1 MTQEWSGFWT
11 TSGVGDGV
19 DTGYTQTQLA
29 TLLHALAA
37 GGDADTGVEPDYG
50 DALAV
55 AAGTEKVT
63 MGTGMAAVYGY
74 LYVNPVDI
82 DFTVISPVASTR
94 IDRVVLRADWNT
106 QTVRAVVLNGAEGGS
121 APSLTQSS
129 GSVWEIPIAQFSV
142 TVGGTITVTDQRK
155 FLGGSADTPET
166 SKATPL
172 TLVLRDANAR
182 AKIGAPSVASDIARK
197 DTVDNHAALKG
208 SDYVH
213 GSTPAATPGALIA
226 RDGAGRARVEPPAVG
241 ADIARLDTVTGALGL
256 VANAQTTYAAGEL
269 SVATSCINIAT
280 VSGIVTTGTTLL
292 LILGDA
298 LLKGTSGNGI
308 GTFFHMRAVVN
319 AGTLL
324 EERGVG
330 VNENNTIGLGSHWAQ
345 VVSAGTHSVA
355 LQVYSN
361 NAGKVSLRRLTVL
374 AIKTGA

>member
-37 GGDADTGVEPDYG
+37 GGDADTGVQPDYG

-129 GSVWEIPIAQFSV
+129 GSIWEIPIAQFSV
-142 TVGGTITVTDQRK
+142 TVGGTIIVTDQRK
-155 FLGGSADTPET
+155 FLGGTEGTTET
-166 SKATPL
+166 SDAAPL

-182 AKIGAPSVASDIARK
+182 AKIGAPSAASDIARK
-197 DTVDNHAALKG
+197 DTVDNHAALTG
-208 SDYVH
+208 SSAH
-213 GSTPAATPGALIA
+213 GAVSAATANKIIT
-226 RDGAGRARVEPPAVG
+226 RDKNGRAQVAAPSAD
-241 ADIARLDTVTGALGL
+241 ADIARLDTFKDLMVSGGASSTGRMTASVGS
-256 VANAQTTYAAGEL
+256 YATL
-269 SVATSCINIAT
+269 LT
-280 VSGIVTTGTTLL
+280 VSGLVTTRVCNLL
-292 LILGDA
+292 VMA
-298 LLKGTSGNGI
+298 SVRSSGNSLGNSTTIRFTLDGATSSLSMTSNNVNGI
-308 GTFFHMRAVVN
+308 T
-319 AGTLL
+319 
-324 EERGVG
+324 
-330 VNENNTIGLGSHWAQ
+330 NTVSHSYCFKNVAP
-345 VVSAGTHSVA
+345 GTHSVVLEGQMHRDQGIIA
-355 LQVYSN
+355 NRS
-361 NAGKVSLRRLTVL
+361 LTVW
-374 AIKTGA
+374 AIPTGA

>member
-11 TSGVGDGV
+11 TSGVGDGA

-29 TLLHALAA
+29 ILLHALAA

-94 IDRVVLRADWNT
+94 IDRIVLRADWNT
-106 QTVRAVVLNGAEGGS
+106 QTVRAVVLEGDEGGA

-142 TVGGTITVTDQRK
+142 TVGGTIIVTDQRE
-155 FLGGSADTPET
+155 FLGGSAGTPET
-166 SKATPL
+166 SDATPL

-213 GSTPAATPGALIA
+213 GSTPGDVAGALMA
-226 RDGAGRARVEPPAVG
+226 RDGAGRARVAPPAVG
-241 ADIARLDTVTGALGL
+241 ADIARLDTFADMF
-256 VANAQTTYAAGEL
+256 QCKTT
-269 SVATSCINIAT
+269 VATGT
-280 VSGIVTTGTTLL
+280 VTVPTSYTTALTLSSIVTTRISNLVVYANVRFSHSSENVTLYGRCVL
-292 LILGDA
+292 DGGQI
-298 LLKGTSGNGI
+298 
-308 GTFFHMRAVVN
+308 
-319 AGTLL
+319 
-324 EERGVG
+324 
-330 VNENNTIGLGSHWAQ
+330 NEGFQGLGMYAMQNTVAFHTVFEDVAP
-345 VVSAGTHSVA
+345 GTHSIT
-355 LQVYSN
+355 LEWY
-361 NAGKVSLRRLTVL
+361 AGEGTTASARRMTVEVFP
-374 AIKTGA
+374 TGA